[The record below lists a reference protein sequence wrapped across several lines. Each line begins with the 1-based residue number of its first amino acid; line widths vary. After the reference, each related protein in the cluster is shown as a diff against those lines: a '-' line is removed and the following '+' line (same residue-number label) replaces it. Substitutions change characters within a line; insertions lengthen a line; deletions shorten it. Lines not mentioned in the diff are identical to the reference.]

1 MVIKMNIEFNKSYS
15 NYNYFLAEN
24 NLSIGDTVDVKTKE
38 TQYVGILMNRYESY
52 DKNHIVLK
60 LKNGYN
66 IGIQIAKIQS
76 IKKSDNLL
84 KSVFPNKSFISNVSE
99 NLTLNQELPKV
110 MLLSTGGTIA
120 SKIDYRTGAVTGL
133 LSASDLYTSVPEL
146 KNYASVDTEVIL
158 NEYSENIEPFHW
170 TLITNKI
177 AEKINQNQYSGII
190 VSHGTDTMSYTAAA
204 LSFSLTNLPIP
215 IILVGSQKSS
225 DRPSSDAPI
234 NLVGAI
240 TLATRLDY
248 SGVFVSMHENLSDD
262 VIACHLGTRVRKNH
276 TSKRGAFESIDVSPI
291 ALVKDHEIQI
301 KDFQSDL
308 ILNKRITDYGLQ
320 KNKFIAKPNFDPHVF
335 LLKFYPGLDPKII
348 DNIQL
353 LGYKIL
359 IIEGTGLGHVNKK
372 FISHLK
378 KSIDSGI
385 LVFMTSQCIWGKTR
399 LTVYDTGR
407 DLLSIGVIPLSNML
421 SETAVV
427 KAMWLL
433 ANTEFKNI
441 KTLMNVNY
449 FNEISNITSIY

>member
-1 MVIKMNIEFNKSYS
+1 MIIKMDIEINKPDS
-15 NYNYFLAEN
+15 NYNNFLEKN
-24 NLSIGDTVDVKTKE
+24 NLLIGDFVDIKTKDSK
-38 TQYVGILMNRYESY
+38 YAGILMNRYESY

-66 IGIQIAKIQS
+66 VGIRISKIQS
-76 IKKSDNLL
+76 IEKLDNLV
-84 KSVFPNKSFISNVSE
+84 KTGNNDKSFISNVSE
-99 NLTLNQELPKV
+99 NLALNHELPKV
-110 MLLSTGGTIA
+110 ILLSTGGTIA

-158 NEYSENIEPFHW
+158 NEYSENMEPYHW

-177 AEKINQNQYSGII
+177 IEKIGLNRYSGII
-190 VSHGTDTMSYTAAA
+190 VSHGTDTMGYTAAA

-234 NLVGAI
+234 NLIGAI
-240 TLATRLDY
+240 NLATRLKY
-248 SGVFVSMHENLSDD
+248 SGVFVCMHENLSDEI
-262 VIACHLGTRVRKNH
+262 VACHLGTRIRKNH

-291 ALVKDHEIQI
+291 ALVKDNEIIIQ
-301 KDFQSDL
+301 DFQYDL
-308 ILNKRITDYGLQ
+308 VLNNRTNDYKSQSTRFIT
-320 KNKFIAKPNFDPHVF
+320 KPNFDSSVY

-348 DNIQL
+348 DSIQL

-378 KSIDSGI
+378 KFIDSGL

-449 FNEISNITSIY
+449 SNEISNITSIC